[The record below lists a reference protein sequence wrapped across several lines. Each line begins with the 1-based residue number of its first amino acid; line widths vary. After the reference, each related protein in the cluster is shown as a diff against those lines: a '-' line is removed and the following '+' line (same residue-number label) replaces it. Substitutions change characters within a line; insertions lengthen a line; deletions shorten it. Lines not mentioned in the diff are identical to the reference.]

1 MMKEHAIM
9 DSTRLNFL
17 ATRLVV
23 AILYGCDF
31 LSAAFGAF
39 ILLENAVG
47 FAGVRAGAAGARLV
61 LAAGEL
67 VLMAKVT
74 GRESQLVTAPGKA
87 AFPLFSLSPGGWRL
101 ASPSGRKNFTT
112 GLFEKTSK
120 SIKAV
125 SLIHNL
131 VFCTNNVELEVCSG
145 G

>member
-47 FAGVRAGAAGARLV
+47 FAGVRAGAAGVRAEAARARLV
-61 LAAGEL
+61 LTAGKP
-67 VLMAKVT
+67 VLIAKVT
-74 GRESQLVTAPGKA
+74 G
-87 AFPLFSLSPGGWRL
+87 
-101 ASPSGRKNFTT
+101 
-112 GLFEKTSK
+112 
-120 SIKAV
+120 
-125 SLIHNL
+125 
-131 VFCTNNVELEVCSG
+131 
-145 G
+145 

>member
-1 MMKEHAIM
+1 ME
-9 DSTRLNFL
+9 STRLNFL

-23 AILYGCDF
+23 AFLYGSDF

-39 ILLENAVG
+39 SLLENLDG
-47 FAGVRAGAAGARLV
+47 LAGVRAGAAWARLV
-61 LAAGEL
+61 PAAGEL

-74 GRESQLVTAPGKA
+74 GRESQLVTVPGTA

-112 GLFEKTSK
+112 GLFENTSK
-120 SIKAV
+120 GIEAV
-125 SLIHNL
+125 SLIHNR
-131 VFCTNNVELEVCSG
+131 TNPVELEVCAG